1 MRLSLPRQPSNQ
13 SWSKA
18 ELKSTN
24 SVATGELLEE
34 SAKLRSSSLA
44 MDRRSEM
51 ATTDSITQEKKS
63 AEFVRILLSSLSA
76 SPLEL
81 LFFLARTKHSLLLIQ
96 AVMAVIGEVN
106 SKTLSFPLFS
116 TFSLLGFRKKEKRS
130 GLCSRLSRPSCSRPT
145 NCLILKFFRLWT
157 KLSPFIM

>member
-24 SVATGELLEE
+24 SVA
-34 SAKLRSSSLA
+34 

-51 ATTDSITQEKKS
+51 ATTDSIIQEKKS
-63 AEFVRILLSSLSA
+63 AEFVRILLLSLTS

-81 LFFLARTKHSLLLIQ
+81 LFFLARTKH
-96 AVMAVIGEVN
+96 
-106 SKTLSFPLFS
+106 FLFS
-116 TFSLLGFRKKEKRS
+116 SFKR
-130 GLCSRLSRPSCSRPT
+130 
-145 NCLILKFFRLWT
+145 
-157 KLSPFIM
+157 